1 MKHKFE
7 IDERDIKDVKKSYC
21 KDIVWLIWSAILVE
35 AMERDG
41 IVKSQVQSLYQLF
54 KYDFSGPKRNL
65 KIPLIYH
72 AIGYLTHTVKYDI
85 PIIKDKKTY
94 IRCQCNVNQ
103 MFKMKK
109 ISENKQPQQPIPK
122 KEKTKNTVE
131 GEKIQD
137 MFSVLN
143 DIDSLLH

>member
-1 MKHKFE
+1 
-7 IDERDIKDVKKSYC
+7 
-21 KDIVWLIWSAILVE
+21 
-35 AMERDG
+35 
-41 IVKSQVQSLYQLF
+41 
-54 KYDFSGPKRNL
+54 
-65 KIPLIYH
+65 
-72 AIGYLTHTVKYDI
+72 
-85 PIIKDKKTY
+85 
-94 IRCQCNVNQ
+94 
-103 MFKMKK
+103 MKK